1 MCGWLYETCVF
12 PNFVEIEVCY
22 FIILLFFYKNMLWFW
37 EAFYGMFLYIIL
49 VLFCRFGIL
58 VFYIIYLVPVIKGGH
73 FICFYDCCFSSSG
86 ILCSYLYLPL
96 ASMYIYTSKVVDFLH
111 LLVLINVLHALT
123 SSKLLIL
130 LCLNLP
136 YFW

>member
-1 MCGWLYETCVF
+1 MVDYMRHVF
-12 PNFVEIEVCY
+12 FQ
-22 FIILLFFYKNMLWFW
+22 ILLKLRFVILSFCCFSPNMLWFW

-49 VLFCRFGIL
+49 VLFCRFGML

-86 ILCSYLYLPL
+86 ILCSYIYLPL

-130 LCLNLP
+130 LCLNLL